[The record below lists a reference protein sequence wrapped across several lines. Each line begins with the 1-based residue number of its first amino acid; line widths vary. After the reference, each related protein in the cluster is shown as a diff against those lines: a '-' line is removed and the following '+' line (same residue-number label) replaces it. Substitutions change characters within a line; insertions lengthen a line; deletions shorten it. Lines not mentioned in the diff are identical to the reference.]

1 MRSRWMMVVAGIV
14 VVGALVAAASAVRAQ
29 EQPVRPTTYNGSL
42 TFDGQPLEDGVMLV
56 ARIDD
61 YETTSVSSK
70 DGRYQGLV
78 VQPPKQRYV
87 GKTVTFHVEG
97 VEANESEPF
106 VSGRSGPG
114 FTRYIYDLTFPALPM
129 RPPTPTPTT
138 TNTPVPTAT
147 PVVARPSVY
156 SGTII
161 VSGGSVWSG
170 ARLEARLGD
179 LRFPA
184 LVEGQQYSN
193 LVVAP
198 GDLAQVGQVIEF
210 YLDGVKAETTDVYEN
225 GARKREFDIIFLGSQ
240 TPTPTRTP
248 RPTATPT
255 PIPTN
260 TPVPTATPTPVPT
273 NTPVPTATPTPEPT
287 ATPTPTPVPTATPT
301 PELTATPVPTA
312 TVEPTATPTPS
323 ATTTEPV
330 VTPADD
336 TAEAAGPV
344 DGGRC
349 AAIDGGPPLT
359 GAANLLLMLAP
370 VGLIVGYRRTRK
382 PTNPRTQNP
391 PK

>member
-1 MRSRWMMVVAGIV
+1 MRSAWMIAVAGVV

-29 EQPVRPTTYNGSL
+29 EQPVRPTTYNGSV
-42 TFDGQPLEDGVMLV
+42 TFNDQPLLDGLRVL

-61 YETTSVSSK
+61 YETTSVVSK

-87 GKTVTFHVEG
+87 GMTVTFHVEG
-97 VEANESEPF
+97 TQAYETDTF
-106 VSGRSGPG
+106 VPGRSGPN
-114 FTRYIYDLTFPALPM
+114 FSRYIFDLTFPSLPM
-129 RPPTPTPTT
+129 RPPTPTPTA

-161 VSGGSVWSG
+161 VSGGSVWAG
-170 ARLEARLGD
+170 ATLEARMGD
-179 LRFPA
+179 LRFLA
-184 LVEGQQYSN
+184 LVEGEQYSN

-198 GDLAQVGQVIEF
+198 GDVARVGQVIEF

-225 GARKREFDIIFLGSQ
+225 GVRKREFDIIVLAAQ

-248 RPTATPT
+248 RPTATRT

-273 NTPVPTATPTPEPT
+273 NTRVPTATPTPVPTATPTPEPT
-287 ATPTPTPVPTATPT
+287 ATPLP
-301 PELTATPVPTA
+301 TATPVPTG
-312 TVEPTATPTPS
+312 TPEPTATPTPRP
-323 ATTTEPV
+323 TTVPV
-330 VTPADD
+330 VTRAADTPEAEGPADR
-336 TAEAAGPV
+336 GSCV
-344 DGGRC
+344 S
-349 AAIDGGPPLT
+349 IDGGPPLT
-359 GAANLLLMLAP
+359 GAANMLLMLAP
-370 VGLIVGYRRTRK
+370 IGLIVGYRRTRK